1 MDPDTKRALGEWTV
15 DEGSECNRDPEGW
28 ERGDLGSGAC
38 RSGIWTDVWEMDG
51 LKELRKVVARAVW
64 DSSGYPVAQPSAS
77 SQAGFSTE
85 NPGDRRP
92 LPLLLP
98 GH

>member
-1 MDPDTKRALGEWTV
+1 MARSVAGTERDGNGEAG
-15 DEGSECNRDPEGW
+15 EI
-28 ERGDLGSGAC
+28 LGSGAAEVAFGQMFG
-38 RSGIWTDVWEMDG
+38 RWMGRKNSGRWWPERFGTPV
-51 LKELRKVVARAVW
+51 
-64 DSSGYPVAQPSAS
+64 GYPVAQPSAS

-98 GH
+98 GC